1 MTFPDAIRTC
11 FGKYVT
17 FSGRASR
24 PEYWYF
30 VLFVVLGGAVAGIL
44 DGQLF
49 GAASIETGPGSVSA
63 QANGPITS
71 LFSLATILPGLAAAW
86 RRMHDTGRS
95 GLYVLYPLI
104 VMVGIGSFAA
114 MFGGFDLSGDGAFSG
129 FVGIIMAGALLVAMF
144 SPLLVLW
151 WLTRP
156 SQPGS
161 NDWGPN
167 PHEVST

>member
-1 MTFPDAIRTC
+1 MSFTDAIRTC

-71 LFSLATILPGLAAAW
+71 LFSLATILPV
-86 RRMHDTGRS
+86 S
-95 GLYVLYPLI
+95 PPP
-104 VMVGIGSFAA
+104 
-114 MFGGFDLSGDGAFSG
+114 GGACTTPGGPG
-129 FVGIIMAGALLVAMF
+129 FTF
-144 SPLLVLW
+144 C
-151 WLTRP
+151 TR
-156 SQPGS
+156 
-161 NDWGPN
+161 
-167 PHEVST
+167 